1 MRRIAS
7 GLTLLIGLLVL
18 SSTAEQTIAAD
29 ANSSGYHVI
38 KKLNV
43 GGDGGWDYLTI
54 DPVTQR
60 LYIPRSNRVMVYVV
74 EKEKLVGVV
83 ANTLGVHGVALV
95 AKLDRGFASNGG
107 DSTVTVF
114 DLKTLAERTKIKVG
128 TRPDAIIYDPA
139 SNQVFTMN
147 ASGSATAIDPEKETV
162 AGTIELGGKPEFA
175 VADEKGQ
182 IFVNLEDKS
191 EVLAI
196 DAHKR
201 AVIHRWP
208 LEPGKEPAGLA
219 IDRAQ
224 NRLFSTCHNQK
235 MISLDAATGKVLGE
249 AAIGRGTDA
258 CAFDLEGSLAFSSN
272 GDGTLTVAHEKTDG
286 SLEVVENAE
295 TQSGARTMT
304 IDPKTHRV
312 YLVTAKP
319 KQGQRRSYEPGS
331 FVIVVVGKG
340 E

>member
-1 MRRIAS
+1 MKRIAC
-7 GLTLLIGLLVL
+7 GLTLFVGLLIL
-18 SSTAEQTIAAD
+18 STAAGRVTAAD
-29 ANSSGYHVI
+29 AAPSGYHVI
-38 KKLNV
+38 KKLNI

-60 LYIPRSNRVMVYVV
+60 LYISRSDRVMVYDV
-74 EKEKLVGVV
+74 EKEKLVGEVD
-83 ANTLGVHGVALV
+83 NTPGVHGVALV

-107 DSTVTVF
+107 DSTVSVF
-114 DLKTLAERTKIKVG
+114 DLKTLAERTRIKVG
-128 TRPDAIIYDPA
+128 NRPDAIIYDPA
-139 SNQVFTMN
+139 SNQIFTMN
-147 ASGSATAIDPEKETV
+147 ASGTATAIDPEKEIV
-162 AGTIELGGKPEFA
+162 AGTFELGGKPEFA

-196 DAHKR
+196 DAYKR

-219 IDRAQ
+219 MDRAQ

-258 CAFDLEGSLAFSSN
+258 CSFDLDGALAFSSN
-272 GDGTLTVAHEKTDG
+272 GDGTLTVIHEKTDG
-286 SLEVVENAE
+286 SLEVIQNAE
-295 TQSGARTMT
+295 TQSGARTMAL
-304 IDPKTHRV
+304 DPQSHRV

-331 FVIVVVGKG
+331 FVILVVGKG
-340 E
+340 D